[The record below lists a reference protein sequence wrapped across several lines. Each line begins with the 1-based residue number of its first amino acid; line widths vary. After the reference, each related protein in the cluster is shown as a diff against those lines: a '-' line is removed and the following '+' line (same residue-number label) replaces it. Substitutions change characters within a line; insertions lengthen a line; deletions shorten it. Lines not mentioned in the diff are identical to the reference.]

1 MPYRELSKDLFMHS
15 FSILNRYT
23 VFSFITK
30 ATDTSAANN
39 DIKQLSLKLY
49 CQFREKVLITWNDG
63 YFNPARLNM
72 VGITPSLKYLP
83 LM

>member
-1 MPYRELSKDLFMHS
+1 MNIPYRELSKELFMHS

-30 ATDTSAANN
+30 AMDTSALNN
-39 DIKQLSLKLY
+39 DIKRLSLRLY
-49 CQFREKVLITWNDG
+49 CEFRDNLLITWNDG

-72 VGITPSLKYLP
+72 VGIAPSLKYT
-83 LM
+83 